1 MDNYLALVDARFEGA
16 IHVTRELPDDLTRL
30 HLPPLILQPIVE
42 NAVRHGSTSVDER
55 HVCICIR
62 QDQERAYIQVS
73 DRGHGFPP
81 QVLEMLQDPEDPSYS
96 GLFNVRKRLRS
107 IYGEQCKFTI
117 DSSQA
122 GSTVFF
128 SIPLTPPSQSYSD
141 VKRSEVQC
149 VSQ

>member
-1 MDNYLALVDARFEGA
+1 
-16 IHVTRELPDDLTRL
+16 
-30 HLPPLILQPIVE
+30 
-42 NAVRHGSTSVDER
+42 
-55 HVCICIR
+55 
-62 QDQERAYIQVS
+62 
-73 DRGHGFPP
+73 
-81 QVLEMLQDPEDPSYS
+81 MLQDPEDPSYS